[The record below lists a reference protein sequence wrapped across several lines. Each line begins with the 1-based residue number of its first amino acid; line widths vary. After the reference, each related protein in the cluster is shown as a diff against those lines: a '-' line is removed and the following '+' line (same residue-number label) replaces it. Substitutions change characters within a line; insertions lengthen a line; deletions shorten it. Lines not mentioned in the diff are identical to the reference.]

1 MRLTRPSLRRVDQ
14 VVAASFFSFSGVLAS
29 NGDVDPAIVSDNRP
43 GFGGNVDQR
52 LFFFAA
58 MLFFWPVDSQ
68 HGCSI
73 FGWGSLDR
81 LGGFLDKPC
90 SRRFS
95 WQRFP

>member
-1 MRLTRPSLRRVDQ
+1 MRLTRPSLQRADQ
-14 VVAASFFSFSGVLAS
+14 AAVAIFLSFFGILAS
-29 NGDVDPAIVSDNRP
+29 NGDAVPAIVSDSRP
-43 GFGGNVDQR
+43 GFGGKVDQR

-58 MLFFWPVDSQ
+58 MLFFWPVGSQ